1 MAFDQRLPIYTQ
13 LAAKIKKDMVSG
25 RYELGQPLPS
35 RRELAQQ
42 FKVNP
47 NTIQRALKNL
57 TEEGLITTIPQ
68 VGSSVTSDPA
78 VIDQLKH
85 TLMQES
91 LTAFIEEMKT
101 MKISDQEIIDALEAK
116 LQERKDEPH
125 A

>member
-13 LAAKIKKDMVSG
+13 LETNLKKDMVSG
-25 RYELGQPLPS
+25 RYELGEPLPS

-47 NTIQRALKNL
+47 NTVQRALKNL

-68 VGSSVTSDPA
+68 VGSSVTSDPTVLA
-78 VIDQLKH
+78 KLKRS
-85 TLMQES
+85 LMQEA
-91 LTAFIEEMKT
+91 LTTFIDEMKT
-101 MKISDQEIIDALEAK
+101 MQFSDQEILTALQAK
-116 LQERKDEPH
+116 LQDRKDEPN